1 MEKDNEDD
9 ILSKR
14 KFQNA
19 SGLNLGNFML
29 DTADEI
35 QDEEA
40 TEALEED
47 ESDVAMGELGE
58 LFSRSNASESINRDG
73 TVTSAPEI
81 DTVTEYAMEGEKRLH
96 LGLMISMIV
105 VWSAIGTIVGTVPFL
120 GYEFSAIGLLLMAA
134 FGIWLGEK
142 WIPNERMHLL
152 GVTWVIISMKLLYGL
167 AISTYSWG
175 WIGETELGITLLG
188 LVGVNIAIAQH
199 HNEYC
204 WQSGQQL
211 EQPTAKKASQ

>member
-1 MEKDNEDD
+1 MEKDNQDD
-9 ILSKR
+9 IISKR

-19 SGLNLGNFML
+19 SGMNLGNFMV
-29 DTADEI
+29 DTAEEI
-35 QDEEA
+35 QEVETPEAYEE
-40 TEALEED
+40 EV
-47 ESDVAMGELGE
+47 SDVAMGELGE
-58 LFSRSNASESINRDG
+58 IFSRSNTPERINRDG

-81 DTVTEYAMEGEKRLH
+81 DTVTEYAIEGEKRLH

-167 AISTYSWG
+167 AISIYLSL
-175 WIGETELGITLLG
+175 IHISE
-188 LVGVNIAIAQH
+188 
-199 HNEYC
+199 
-204 WQSGQQL
+204 
-211 EQPTAKKASQ
+211 PTRPY